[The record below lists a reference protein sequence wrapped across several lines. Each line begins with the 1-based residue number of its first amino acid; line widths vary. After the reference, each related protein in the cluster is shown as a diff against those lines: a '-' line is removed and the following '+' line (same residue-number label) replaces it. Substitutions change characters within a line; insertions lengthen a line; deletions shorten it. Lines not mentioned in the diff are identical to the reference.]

1 MQLGQTEIA
10 NSRRV
15 VRYMEHGVKNISA
28 EVMTDDSWPG
38 LATWLGREDDWIL
51 PELDEDCPWYDPSI
65 PASAEFAGVWPM
77 QVEGLDSTPLDRET
91 IEGAV
96 VGGSFGVD
104 RIPPR
109 VITVEAVLIAR
120 SPAGLRYGVE
130 WLGSALR
137 GSNCR
142 DGGGP
147 RRLQFLDSAPAMDDR
162 MTPENIQLAGNAE
175 SRMVVDVVQT
185 GALEIEESFGTWA
198 LEGHQ
203 PTGVRVSFELTAGVP
218 YIWRT
223 PLSLASGLRPADGV
237 ERTLRF
243 ENVDEY
249 GNLARCDGQLTTL
262 VDPEASPLVDIPRP
276 VSANALAGTKPLV
289 SRRSSWVLEGGRL
302 PLWAETVPSVIIESG
317 SQAERLIRLQ
327 WVEGVV
333 DIDDDVTCQTIGEA
347 MVGYVPPNSR
357 MVLDALT
364 GGATVITEDGLELN
378 ATPVVS
384 GRWGGPW
391 RPPVFACGNS
401 YTLIIDSL
409 VGVSGATRISI
420 DGYVRQ
426 V

>member
-120 SPAGLRYGVE
+120 SPSGLRYGVE

-147 RRLQFLDSAPAMDDR
+147 RRLQFLNSAPAMDDR

-249 GNLARCDGQLTTL
+249 GNLARCEGQLSTL
-262 VDPEASPLVDIPRP
+262 VDPEAAPLVDIARP
-276 VSANALAGTKPLV
+276 VSVNALAGTKPLV

-317 SQAERLIRLQ
+317 SQAERSIRLQ

-333 DIDDDVTCQTIGEA
+333 DIDDDVTCQTVGEA

-409 VGVSGATRISI
+409 VGVSGETRVSI

>member
-147 RRLQFLDSAPAMDDR
+147 RRLQFLNSAPAMDDR

-249 GNLARCDGQLTTL
+249 GNLARCEGQLSTL
-262 VDPEASPLVDIPRP
+262 VDPEAAPLVDIARP
-276 VSANALAGTKPLV
+276 VSVNALAGTKPLV

-317 SQAERLIRLQ
+317 SQAERSIRLQ

-333 DIDDDVTCQTIGEA
+333 DTDDDVTCQTIGEA

-409 VGVSGATRISI
+409 VGVSGATRVSI

>member
-1 MQLGQTEIA
+1 
-10 NSRRV
+10 
-15 VRYMEHGVKNISA
+15 MENGVKNISA
-28 EVMTDDSWPG
+28 EVMTDDSWRD
-38 LATWLGREDDWIL
+38 LAIWLGRDSDWVL
-51 PELDEDCPWYDPSI
+51 PEMDEDCPWYDPSI

-120 SPAGLRYGVE
+120 SPAGLRHGVE

-142 DGGGP
+142 DGGAP
-147 RRLQFLDSAPAMDDR
+147 RRLQFLDSAPATDDR
-162 MTPENIQLAGNAE
+162 MSAENIQQLGNAE

-223 PLSLASGLRPADGV
+223 PLSLAAGLKPADGV

-249 GNLARCDGQLTTL
+249 GELAACEEQVGTLIDPESTPLAR
-262 VDPEASPLVDIPRP
+262 IPRP
-276 VSANALAGTKPLV
+276 VSANALVGTKPLV
-289 SRRSSWVLEGGRL
+289 SRRSAWVLEGGRL
-302 PLWAETVPSVIIESG
+302 PLWSETVPSLIVESG
-317 SQAERLIRLQ
+317 AQEERAIRIQ
-327 WVEGVV
+327 WVEGIA
-333 DIDDDVTCQTIGEA
+333 DIDDDVTCRTVGEA
-347 MVGYVPPNSR
+347 MIGYVPANSR
-357 MVLDALT
+357 LVLDALT
-364 GGATVITEDGLELN
+364 GGSSVITENGRELN

-401 YTLIIDSL
+401 YTLIIDAL
-409 VGVSGATRISI
+409 VDVSSETRISI

>member
-109 VITVEAVLIAR
+109 VITVEAVFIAR
-120 SPAGLRYGVE
+120 SPSGLRYGVE

-249 GNLARCDGQLTTL
+249 GNLARCEGQLSTL
-262 VDPEASPLVDIPRP
+262 VDPEAAPLVDIARP
-276 VSANALAGTKPLV
+276 VSVNALAGTKPLV

-317 SQAERLIRLQ
+317 SQAERSIRLQ

-333 DIDDDVTCQTIGEA
+333 DIDDDVTCQTVGEA

-409 VGVSGATRISI
+409 VGVSGATRVSI

>member
-1 MQLGQTEIA
+1 
-10 NSRRV
+10 
-15 VRYMEHGVKNISA
+15 
-28 EVMTDDSWPG
+28 
-38 LATWLGREDDWIL
+38 
-51 PELDEDCPWYDPSI
+51 
-65 PASAEFAGVWPM
+65 M

-147 RRLQFLDSAPAMDDR
+147 RRLQFLNSAPAMDDR

-237 ERTLRF
+237 DRTLRC

>member
-147 RRLQFLDSAPAMDDR
+147 RRLQFLNSAPAMDDR

-249 GNLARCDGQLTTL
+249 GNLARCEGQLSTL
-262 VDPEASPLVDIPRP
+262 VDPEAAPLVDITRP
-276 VSANALAGTKPLV
+276 VSVNALAGTKPLV

-317 SQAERLIRLQ
+317 SQAERSIRLQ

-333 DIDDDVTCQTIGEA
+333 DIDDDVTCQTVGEA

-409 VGVSGATRISI
+409 VGVSGATRVSI

>member
-147 RRLQFLDSAPAMDDR
+147 RRLQFLNSAPAMDDR

-249 GNLARCDGQLTTL
+249 GNLARCEGQLSTL
-262 VDPEASPLVDIPRP
+262 VDPEAAPLVDIARP
-276 VSANALAGTKPLV
+276 VSVNALAGTKPLV

-317 SQAERLIRLQ
+317 SQAERSIRLQ

-409 VGVSGATRISI
+409 VGVSGATRVSI

>member
-147 RRLQFLDSAPAMDDR
+147 RRLQFLNSAPAMDDR

-249 GNLARCDGQLTTL
+249 GNLARCEGQLSTL
-262 VDPEASPLVDIPRP
+262 VDPEAAPLVDIARP
-276 VSANALAGTKPLV
+276 VSVNALAGTKPLV

-317 SQAERLIRLQ
+317 SQAERSIRLQ

-333 DIDDDVTCQTIGEA
+333 DIDDDVTCQTVGEA

-409 VGVSGATRISI
+409 VGVSGATRVSI

>member
-147 RRLQFLDSAPAMDDR
+147 RRLQFLNSAPAMDDR

-249 GNLARCDGQLTTL
+249 GNLARCEGQLSTL
-262 VDPEASPLVDIPRP
+262 VDPEAAPLVDIARP
-276 VSANALAGTKPLV
+276 VSVNALAGTRPLV

-317 SQAERLIRLQ
+317 SQAERSIRLQ

-333 DIDDDVTCQTIGEA
+333 DIDDDVTCQTVGEA

-409 VGVSGATRISI
+409 VGVSGATRVSI

>member
-147 RRLQFLDSAPAMDDR
+147 RRLQFLNSAPAMDGR

-249 GNLARCDGQLTTL
+249 GNLARCEGQLSTL
-262 VDPEASPLVDIPRP
+262 VDPEAAPLVDIARP
-276 VSANALAGTKPLV
+276 VSVNALAGTKPLV

-317 SQAERLIRLQ
+317 SQAERSIRLQ

-409 VGVSGATRISI
+409 VGVSGATRVSI

>member
-147 RRLQFLDSAPAMDDR
+147 RRLQFLNSAPAMDDR

-276 VSANALAGTKPLV
+276 VSANALACTKPLV

-333 DIDDDVTCQTIGEA
+333 DIDDDVTCQTVGEA

-409 VGVSGATRISI
+409 VGVSGATRVSI

>member
-120 SPAGLRYGVE
+120 SPSGLRYGVE

-147 RRLQFLDSAPAMDDR
+147 RRLQFLNSAPAMDDR

-249 GNLARCDGQLTTL
+249 GNLARCEGQLSTL
-262 VDPEASPLVDIPRP
+262 VDPEAAPLVDIARP
-276 VSANALAGTKPLV
+276 VSVNALAGTKPLV

-317 SQAERLIRLQ
+317 SQAERSIRLQ

-333 DIDDDVTCQTIGEA
+333 DIDDDVTCQTVGEA

-409 VGVSGATRISI
+409 VGVSGATRVSI

>member
-65 PASAEFAGVWPM
+65 PASSEFAGVWPM

-147 RRLQFLDSAPAMDDR
+147 RRLQFLNSAPAMDDR

-249 GNLARCDGQLTTL
+249 GNLARCEGQLSTL
-262 VDPEASPLVDIPRP
+262 VDPEAAPLVDIARP
-276 VSANALAGTKPLV
+276 VSVNALAGTKPLV

-317 SQAERLIRLQ
+317 SQAERSIRLQ

-333 DIDDDVTCQTIGEA
+333 DIDDDVTCQTVGEA

-409 VGVSGATRISI
+409 VGVSGATRVSI